1 MLVLRPQRKRKIQ
14 RRLRKT
20 GRRERQ
26 GRRKDEHEKEGG
38 KRKEEH
44 EKEDGEEENSLG
56 TLESFLI
63 SSQM

>member
-1 MLVLRPQRKRKIQ
+1 MLVLRPQKKRKIQ

-20 GRRERQ
+20 

-63 SSQM
+63 SSKM